1 MASYH
6 FRISILISI
15 LIFIKV
21 IMIYQNDTWIFSA
34 FSVIKTD
41 IIAIG

>member
-6 FRISILISI
+6 FRISILI
-15 LIFIKV
+15 FIKI
-21 IMIYQNDTWIFSA
+21 IMIHQNDTWIFIA

-41 IIAIG
+41 IIAIS